1 MNRFL
6 TLIIAIIL
14 SIGTLNS
21 FAQRNCGTTNY
32 QLYQISENPLLEQKI
47 KKQEVEIQNWIK
59 NAKASETEVVYIPII
74 FHVLYNS
81 TTTNISDAQILSQM
95 EILNIDYSRKNLD
108 AINTPA
114 MFATLAADARIQFCL
129 AHQTPN
135 GNWTDGITRTSTTK
149 TTFNM
154 PSNEAKYNSK
164 GGVDAWDTD
173 KYLNIWIVPE
183 IIDGAIMGVLG
194 YAQMPGGNSA
204 TDGIVIGYKFIGN
217 IGTVSAPF
225 NKGRTLTH
233 EMGHYFNLYHIWG
246 DDFGS
251 CSGSD
256 FVDDTPNQASKNFGC
271 PTHPH
276 ISCSNNGDMFQ
287 NYMDYTND
295 TCMNLFT
302 KGQRDRMLAA
312 LNTQRGDLL
321 TSGVCHANY
330 LKKDNDLEFN
340 IFPNPANKQINIKI
354 NNTESINIQI
364 IDISGREI
372 FFKEFETN
380 KISINTSELTNGIYF
395 LKIKSNTQIGF
406 KKFIIQQQ

>member
-6 TLIIAIIL
+6 TLIIAITL

-32 QLYQISENPLLEQKI
+32 QLYQINENPLLKQKI
-47 KKQEVEIQNWIK
+47 KVQEIEIQNWIK
-59 NAKASETEVVYIPII
+59 NTKHSENEVVYVPVI

-81 TTTNISDAQILSQM
+81 TTTNISDAQIQSQM
-95 EILNIDYSRKNLD
+95 EILNNDYSRRNLD
-108 AINTPA
+108 TINTPDI
-114 MFATLAADARIQFCL
+114 FDTLAADIRIQFCF
-129 AHQTPN
+129 AHQTPD
-135 GNWTDGITRTSTTK
+135 GDWTNGITRTPTTK

-154 PSNEAKYNSK
+154 ANDEAKFNSK

-173 KYLNIWIVPE
+173 IYLNIWIVPE
-183 IIDGAIMGVLG
+183 IIDGGISGILG

-204 TDGIVIGYKFIGN
+204 TDGVVAGYQFIGD
-217 IGTVSAPF
+217 IGTASAPF

-233 EMGHYFNLYHIWG
+233 EIGHYFNLYHIWG

-256 FVDDTPNQASKNFGC
+256 YVDDTPNQASKNFGC
-271 PTHPH
+271 PIHPH
-276 ISCSNNGDMFQ
+276 VSCSNNGDMFQ

-312 LNTQRGDLL
+312 LNTQRSDLL
-321 TSGVCHANY
+321 TSGMCQANY
-330 LKKDNDLEFN
+330 LKKDNNLEFN
-340 IFPNPANKQINIKI
+340 IFPNPANKQLNIRI
-354 NNTESINIQI
+354 NNTEIINIQI
-364 IDISGREI
+364 IDVSGREI
-372 FFKEFETN
+372 FNNQFETSL
-380 KISINTSELTNGIYF
+380 ISINTSELTNGIYF
-395 LKIKSNTQIGF
+395 LKIKSDTQIGF
-406 KKFIIQQQ
+406 KKFIIQQ